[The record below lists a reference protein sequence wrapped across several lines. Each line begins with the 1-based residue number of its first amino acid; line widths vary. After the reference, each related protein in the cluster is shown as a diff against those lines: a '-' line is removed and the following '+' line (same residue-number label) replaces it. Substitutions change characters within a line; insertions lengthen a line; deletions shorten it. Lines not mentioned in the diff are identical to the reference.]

1 MANNP
6 TAIAI
11 HEAKQIWPHIENNCV
26 VSIGNGRFK
35 PAGYASSKA
44 QSISLK
50 QKLTRIFSGI
60 SDPESKD
67 LINSLI
73 GFNKPGP

>member
-1 MANNP
+1 MLANNP

-11 HEAKQIWPHIENNCV
+11 HEAKHIWPNMDTNCI

-44 QSISLK
+44 EYITLK
-50 QKLTRIFSGI
+50 QKIARVFSGI
-60 SDPESKD
+60 GDPEG
-67 LINSLI
+67 SL
-73 GFNKPGP
+73 FRL

>member
-11 HEAKQIWPHIENNCV
+11 HEAKQIWPKTKINCI

-35 PAGYASSKA
+35 SAGYASTKGN
-44 QSISLK
+44 SISLK
-50 QKLTRIFSGI
+50 QKITRIFSGI
-60 SDPESKD
+60 GDPES
-67 LINSLI
+67 I
-73 GFNKPGP
+73 